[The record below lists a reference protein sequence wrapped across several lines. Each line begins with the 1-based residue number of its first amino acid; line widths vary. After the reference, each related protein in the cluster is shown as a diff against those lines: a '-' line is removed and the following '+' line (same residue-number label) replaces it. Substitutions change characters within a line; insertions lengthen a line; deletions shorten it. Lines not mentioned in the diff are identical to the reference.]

1 MNTLEHKYFGK
12 LSFDNANEI
21 GIVWNGRVDGIDV
34 TMWYDEDVEV
44 MKGELD
50 RFALFLENI
59 KDNTKKATEALI
71 ETLKED
77 REYMD
82 FHLEECKDAN
92 LPDDVVKFVS
102 QMTVTAI
109 DLWIGDSEYR
119 ITMDFMILPDESDQR
134 LCVTFNERGEI
145 NAVDWES

>member
-12 LSFDNANEI
+12 LNFDNANEI
-21 GIVWNGRVDGIDV
+21 GIVWKGEVDGIDV

-59 KDNTKKATEALI
+59 KDNIKKATEALI

-92 LPDDVVKFVS
+92 LPDDVVEFVS

-119 ITMDFMILPDESDQR
+119 ITMDFMILPDESDQI

-145 NAVDWES
+145 RFFR

>member
-21 GIVWNGRVDGIDV
+21 GIVWKGEVDGIDV

-59 KDNTKKATEALI
+59 KDNIKKATEALI

-82 FHLEECKDAN
+82 FHLEECKDAK
-92 LPDDVVKFVS
+92 LPDDVVEFVS

-109 DLWIGDSEYR
+109 NLWVGDSEHL
-119 ITMDFMILPDESDQR
+119 ITMDFMILPDESDQI
-134 LCVTFNERGEI
+134 LCVKFNESGEI
-145 NAVDWES
+145 YAVDWES

>member
-12 LSFDNANEI
+12 LNFDNANEI
-21 GIVWNGRVDGIDV
+21 GIVWKGEVDGIDV

-44 MKGELD
+44 MKGKLD

-119 ITMDFMILPDESDQR
+119 ITMDFMILPDESDQI

-145 NAVDWES
+145 STVDWES

>member
-21 GIVWNGRVDGIDV
+21 GIVWKGEVDGIDV

-59 KDNTKKATEALI
+59 KDNIKKATEALI

-82 FHLEECKDAN
+82 FHLEECKDAK
-92 LPDDVVKFVS
+92 LPDDVVEFVS
-102 QMTVTAI
+102 QMTATAI

-119 ITMDFMILPDESDQR
+119 ITMDFMILPDESDQI

-145 NAVDWES
+145 YAVDWED

>member
-21 GIVWNGRVDGIDV
+21 GIVWKGEVDGIDV

-59 KDNTKKATEALI
+59 KDNIKKATEALI

-82 FHLEECKDAN
+82 FHLEECKDAK
-92 LPDDVVKFVS
+92 LPDDVVEFVS

-119 ITMDFMILPDESDQR
+119 ITMDFMILPDESDQI

-145 NAVDWES
+145 RFFR

>member
-12 LSFDNANEI
+12 LNFDNANEI
-21 GIVWNGRVDGIDV
+21 GIVWKGEVDGIDV

-59 KDNTKKATEALI
+59 KDNIKKATEALI

-109 DLWIGDSEYR
+109 NLWVGDSEHL
-119 ITMDFMILPDESDQR
+119 ITMDFMILPDESDQI

-145 NAVDWES
+145 STVDWES

>member
-44 MKGELD
+44 MKGKLD

-59 KDNTKKATEALI
+59 KNNIKKATEALI
-71 ETLKED
+71 DTLKED

-92 LPDDVVKFVS
+92 LPDDVVEFVS

-109 DLWIGDSEYR
+109 NLWVGDSEHL
-119 ITMDFMILPDESDQR
+119 ITMDFMILPDESDQI
-134 LCVTFNERGEI
+134 LCVKFNDSGEI
-145 NAVDWES
+145 YAVDWES

>member
-44 MKGELD
+44 MKGKLD

-59 KDNTKKATEALI
+59 KDNIKKATEALI
-71 ETLKED
+71 DTLKKD

-92 LPDDVVKFVS
+92 LPDDVVEFVS

-109 DLWIGDSEYR
+109 NLWVGDSEHL
-119 ITMDFMILPDESDQR
+119 ITMDFMILPDESDQI
-134 LCVTFNERGEI
+134 LCVKFNDSGEI
-145 NAVDWES
+145 YAVDWES

>member
-21 GIVWNGRVDGIDV
+21 GIVWKGEVDGIDV

-119 ITMDFMILPDESDQR
+119 ITMDFMILPDESDQI

-145 NAVDWES
+145 STVDWES

>member
-12 LSFDNANEI
+12 LNFDNANEI
-21 GIVWNGRVDGIDV
+21 GIVWKGEVDGIDV

-59 KDNTKKATEALI
+59 KDNIKKATEALI

-82 FHLEECKDAN
+82 FHLEECKDAK
-92 LPDDVVKFVS
+92 LPDDVVEFVS
-102 QMTVTAI
+102 QMTATAI
-109 DLWIGDSEYR
+109 DLWMGDSEYR
-119 ITMDFMILPDESDQR
+119 ITIDFMILPDESDQI

-145 NAVDWES
+145 STVDWES

>member
-21 GIVWNGRVDGIDV
+21 GIVWKGEVDGIDV

-44 MKGELD
+44 MKEKLD

-59 KDNTKKATEALI
+59 KDNIKKATEALI

-92 LPDDVVKFVS
+92 LPDDVVEFVS
-102 QMTVTAI
+102 QMTATAI

-119 ITMDFMILPDESDQR
+119 ITMDFMILPDESDQI

-145 NAVDWES
+145 STVDWES

>member
-12 LSFDNANEI
+12 LNFDNANEI
-21 GIVWNGRVDGIDV
+21 GIVWKGEVDGIDV

-59 KDNTKKATEALI
+59 KANTKKATEALI

-119 ITMDFMILPDESDQR
+119 ITMDFMILPDESDQI

>member
-12 LSFDNANEI
+12 LNFDNANEI
-21 GIVWNGRVDGIDV
+21 GIVWKGEVDGIDV

-44 MKGELD
+44 MKGKLD

-59 KDNTKKATEALI
+59 KDNIKKATEALI

-92 LPDDVVKFVS
+92 LPDDVVEFVS
-102 QMTVTAI
+102 QMTATAI

-119 ITMDFMILPDESDQR
+119 ITMDFMILPDESDQI

-145 NAVDWES
+145 STVDWES